1 MDLELEHYMDD
12 KVWMYKEIMMNDDN
26 LESNLL
32 TSSLLKMRCLVQ
44 VELCVYYPVAGDELT
59 VCVFTDL
66 TLQVNLF
73 RGNYRVLENDSCG
86 LSLLVI
92 TVYPEV

>member
-1 MDLELEHYMDD
+1 MC
-12 KVWMYKEIMMNDDN
+12 
-26 LESNLL
+26 S
-32 TSSLLKMRCLVQ
+32 LVQ
-44 VELCVYYPVAGDELT
+44 VELYVYCLVAGDELT

-73 RGNYRVLENDSCG
+73 SQNYRVLENDSC
-86 LSLLVI
+86 SLNLLAI